1 MLGIEDEFGLAIRA
15 IMLKK
20 EPLDMKTR
28 IVRVG
33 NTLSVEIPEDVAA
46 QASLTA
52 GESVEWVSS
61 GPGSLSL
68 VRRSGQGGEASAAQT
83 HATIEELL
91 DGLEEGTRLGEYDWG
106 PPRGAEIW

>member
-1 MLGIEDEFGLAIRA
+1 ME
-15 IMLKK
+15 
-20 EPLDMKTR
+20 TR

-33 NTLSVEIPEDVAA
+33 NTLSVEIPEEIAA

-52 GESVEWVSS
+52 GESVEWVPR

-68 VRRSGQGGEASAAQT
+68 VRTSSPGAETVAKHSSL
-83 HATIEELL
+83 EELL
-91 DGLEEGTRLGEYDWG
+91 EGLEEGTRLGEYDWG